1 MSAISRAV
9 RGERP
14 KAAQGRTARTAR
26 TTLAASVAALTLLA
40 VSSCGPDNDAAAA
53 ADAAGPNATGTAG
66 TSAATGAT
74 IKLPSADEL
83 KNWKFDDWDKW
94 AQQNVITPAVQ
105 GFWNLQKIMDALPA
119 KPLPPTAPS
128 TTPSPAAKPSSA
140 APTKAGKPSAT
151 APAAPQPVNDG
162 GEDPRPAPVAPKAV
176 PHPYSK
182 YQVNGKIFFEDGDK
196 SYVCSG
202 TVVSDPA
209 HPGKSNLVWTASHC
223 LHGGKGGTFHTN
235 ITFAPAFNS
244 SGAVSNGRTGTQAQA
259 EPFGEW
265 GVVDA
270 ITSPQWPNE
279 ADAEVGGAWSQYDFG
294 VMRVANPTAGGK
306 SLEETVGGSVPVWF
320 NAPREQLTAVSNYGY
335 PAAPPFDG
343 TELNHCDGGRPVRT
357 SSDAARPSMLTI
369 GCRMTAGDSGGA
381 WYATKDGRNYLV
393 SDTSIG
399 GEENTWEAGPYLDD
413 VAAKAFDYFSKKK

>member
-1 MSAISRAV
+1 MSSNV
-9 RGERP
+9 RTARI
-14 KAAQGRTARTAR
+14 ARTAR
-26 TTLAASVAALTLLA
+26 TTRTALAASVAALTLLA
-40 VSSCGPDNDAAAA
+40 VSGCGPDNDQ
-53 ADAAGPNATGTAG
+53 ADGPGNAAGPNAT
-66 TSAATGAT
+66 AAP

-105 GFWNLQKIMDALPA
+105 GFWDLQKIMQAQPA
-119 KPLPPTAPS
+119 KPLAPAAPS
-128 TTPSPAAKPSSA
+128 VQPSRTAQ
-140 APTKAGKPSAT
+140 PSAT
-151 APAAPQPVNDG
+151 ASKAGRPSTAAPSAAPQPVSDDG
-162 GEDPRPAPVAPKAV
+162 GEDPRPSPITPKAV

-223 LHGGKGGTFHTN
+223 LHSGKGGKFHTN

-244 SGAVSNGRTGTQAQA
+244 SGAASNGKSTTQTLA

-270 ITSPQWPNE
+270 VTSPQWPGE
-279 ADAEVGGAWSQYDFG
+279 ADAERGGAWSQYDFG
-294 VMRVANPTAGGK
+294 IMRVANPSAGGK

-320 NAPREQLTAVSNYGY
+320 NAPRDQLSAVSNYGY

-343 TELNHCDGGRPVRT
+343 AELNHCDGGRPVRT
-357 SSDAARPSMLTI
+357 SSDATRPSMLTI

-381 WYATKDGRNYLV
+381 WYAAKDGRNYLV

-399 GEENTWEAGPYLDD
+399 GEDNTWEAGPYLDD
-413 VAAKAFDYFSKKK
+413 VAAHAFDYFTKKK